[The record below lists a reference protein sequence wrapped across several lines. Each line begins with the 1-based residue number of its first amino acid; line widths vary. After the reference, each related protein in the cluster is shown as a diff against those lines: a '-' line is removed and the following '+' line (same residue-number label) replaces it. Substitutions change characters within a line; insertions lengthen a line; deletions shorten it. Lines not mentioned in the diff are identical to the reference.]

1 MIKKWKRPAIRKYF
15 NICLLKCQTT
25 QKCTGCDGPRRSVV
39 ERSYPLPKVRGGDRE
54 SQAESA
60 QEQPRGATQCLRPT
74 AATES
79 SYPTPKVRAAAKR
92 SNPTS
97 KEWGLRGHRKAERS
111 YSTFIN
117 GGGSEEIPLI

>member
-1 MIKKWKRPAIRKYF
+1 M
-15 NICLLKCQTT
+15 
-25 QKCTGCDGPRRSVV
+25 
-39 ERSYPLPKVRGGDRE
+39 DR
-54 SQAESA
+54 AEVWW
-60 QEQPRGATQCLRPT
+60 RGATPCPRSG

-97 KEWGLRGHRKAERS
+97 KEWGLCRHRKARRS